1 MRLKVGR
8 SAAFCVDEKMR
19 ILSEAADVASSG
31 SVCCLLSWVQ
41 NENFVGGSR
50 HGFKWVSLL
59 PFGLGFRNLP
69 GAKAAKVP
77 QNQEFYDFAEA
88 PMN

>member
-1 MRLKVGR
+1 MAQDGL
-8 SAAFCVDEKMR
+8 
-19 ILSEAADVASSG
+19 
-31 SVCCLLSWVQ
+31 VCCLLSWVQ
-41 NENFVGGSR
+41 NENFDGGSR

-69 GAKAAKVP
+69 GPKAAKVP
-77 QNQEFYDFAEA
+77 QNQEFDAFAEA